1 MKIGILTIQF
11 NNNYGGFLQAY
22 ALQNFLIC
30 KGHDVTIINLNNN
43 KLSRINKLK
52 FIIKGIINTILRFE
66 SFPIFSSIYEFKGK
80 KMHTFVSKHIK
91 LSKPFNDRDEYI
103 KFCNNSDFNA
113 FIVGSDQVW
122 RPEYVKYIYDYFL
135 DFINNDIIKISYAA
149 SFGTDNPNYSTKEI
163 NLCGECLSKFKA
175 ISVRETSAISV
186 MEKFKWVT
194 ENVITVLDP
203 TLLLSKSH
211 YEKLIENYSPTISYK
226 NKILSYILDDNDEI
240 DNILCEAE
248 NTMKLKSINIIN
260 PKKWK
265 NINYVMPAIEE
276 WLCAFRDAS
285 FIITD
290 SFHGMVF
297 SIIMQKPFAVYINS
311 DRGITR
317 FTSLLSMLNLDN
329 RIIRNNIESLINE
342 KINWNEVNDL
352 LDYQKMKSEKFI
364 TTNLN

>member
-22 ALQNFLIC
+22 ALQYFLTC

-43 KLSRINKLK
+43 KLSRINKFK
-52 FIIKGIINTILRFE
+52 FIIKGIINTVLRFE
-66 SFPIFSSIYEFKGK
+66 SFPVFKSIYEFKGK

-91 LSKPFNDRDEYI
+91 LSKPFKDRNEYI

-122 RPEYVKYIYDYFL
+122 RPEYVKCIYDYFL
-135 DFINNDIIKISYAA
+135 DFINKDIFRISYAA
-149 SFGTDNPNYSTKEI
+149 SFGTDNPNYSAI
-163 NLCGECLSKFKA
+163 DIRLCGEYLSKFKA
-175 ISVRETSAISV
+175 ISVRETSAITV
-186 MEKFKWVT
+186 MEKFKWTT

-203 TLLLSKSH
+203 TLLLPKSH
-211 YEKLIENYSPTISYK
+211 YEKLIENYRTKICYK
-226 NKILSYILDDNDEI
+226 DRILSYILDDNDDI
-240 DNILCEAE
+240 HNILCEAE

-260 PKKWK
+260 PEKWK

-311 DRGITR
+311 DRGISR

-329 RIIRNNIESLINE
+329 RIIRNNIGLLIHE
-342 KINWNEVNDL
+342 KINWSEVNTL
-352 LDYQKMKSEKFI
+352 LDYQKKKSEKFI
-364 TTNLN
+364 TNSLN